1 MAKPT
6 RLTWWHLLVAAAAL
20 VVVMIGAVLLGAIDL
35 GWQRVLGEV
44 LAQLTGGVSP
54 LSEQESAILWQL
66 RLPRIVLAGLV
77 GAALACAGATFQGVF
92 RNPLADPY
100 LLGSAAGAGMVVT
113 ILVVLA
119 PGAALAYLPAA
130 AFVGALGGVALTW
143 GLGRSAGAGTA
154 TLLLA
159 GVAVASF
166 LTAVQT
172 FVQQLNTLTLQQV
185 YGWILG
191 GLSTSGWGQVLSVLP
206 YLAVA
211 LVVLCTCSGL
221 LDVLALGDEEAA
233 SLGVRP
239 GVVRLVVLGAAS
251 LATAAAVSA
260 SGLIG
265 FVGIVVPHVIRLL
278 FGASYRVV
286 VPLSLAGGAIFLILA
301 DIVARTALAPA
312 ELPIGVVTAFT
323 GAPFFVLV
331 LRRRQL

>member
-6 RLTWWHLLVAAAAL
+6 RLAWWHLLVVLAAL
-20 VVVMIGAVLLGAIDL
+20 VIAVVGAVLLGAIDL
-35 GWQRVLGEV
+35 GWSRVLGEV
-44 LAQLTGGVSP
+44 WAQLTGGRSP

-66 RLPRIVLAGLV
+66 RMPRVVLAGLV
-77 GAALACAGATFQGVF
+77 GAALACSGATFQGVF

-100 LLGSAAGAGMVVT
+100 LLGAAAGAGMVVT
-113 ILVVLA
+113 ILVVLTPSA
-119 PGAALAYLPAA
+119 TAFLPAA

-211 LVVLCTCSGL
+211 LVVLCSCSGL
-221 LDVLALGDEEAA
+221 LDVLALGDEEAS

-239 GVVRLVVLGAAS
+239 GVVRLVVLAAAS

-331 LRRRQL
+331 LRRRQT

>member
-6 RLTWWHLLVAAAAL
+6 RLAWWHLVVTVLAL
-20 VVVMIGAVLLGAIDL
+20 LAVVVGAVLLGAIDL

-44 LAQLTGGVSP
+44 WAQLTGGLSP

-66 RLPRIVLAGLV
+66 RMPRVVLAGLV
-77 GAALACAGATFQGVF
+77 GAALACSGATFQGVF

-100 LLGSAAGAGMVVT
+100 LLGAAAGAGMVVT
-113 ILVVLA
+113 ILVVLI
-119 PGAALAYLPAA
+119 PGATAFLPAA

-191 GLSTSGWGQVLSVLP
+191 GLSTGGWSQVWSVLP

-211 LVVLCTCSGL
+211 LVVLCACAGL

-331 LRRRQL
+331 LRRRQS